1 MSRRRLRSCW
11 PPPAATEHVVALAT
25 AIGAVL
31 GVVAVW
37 LVVWL
42 PKGIDERLEQPAWTQ
57 LATRPVLLV
66 VVGATL
72 GAALG
77 LLAPSGVELALG
89 LVLLAVL
96 LPAVAIDIAWR
107 VVPDTLVV
115 AGAVGALVVLAWSR
129 PEVLVEHVLAGLI
142 AGGVAL
148 GVAMVS
154 RGGFGFGDVK
164 LVAMFGLV
172 IGAAVPIAIVI
183 AFGLAVLIAIPML
196 VVRGRGATLPLV
208 PFLAVGALVA
218 VTGKVASQFVL

>member
-77 LLAPSGVELALG
+77 LLALA

-196 VVRGRGATLPLV
+196 VVRGRDATVPLV

>member
-1 MSRRRLRSCW
+1 MV
-11 PPPAATEHVVALAT
+11 AIATLVGGL
-25 AIGAVL
+25 L
-31 GVVAVW
+31 GVVAVR

-42 PKGIDERLEQPAWTQ
+42 PQGIDERLEQPAWTSQ
-57 LATRPVLLV
+57 VARPGLLV
-66 VVGATL
+66 GVGAVVGAV
-72 GAALG
+72 LG
-77 LLAPSGVELALG
+77 LVSPSWVELALG

-115 AGAVGALVVLAWSR
+115 AGAVGALVVLVGFR
-129 PEVLVEHVLAGLI
+129 PEVLIQHLLVGMV

-172 IGAAVPIAIVI
+172 IGAAIPVAIVI

-196 VVRGRGATLPLV
+196 VVRGRGATVPLV

-218 VTGKVASQFVL
+218 VTGRVAGQFVL

>member
-1 MSRRRLRSCW
+1 
-11 PPPAATEHVVALAT
+11 VVAIAT
-25 AIGAVL
+25 LVGGLL
-31 GVVAVW
+31 GVVAVC

-42 PKGIDERLEQPAWTQ
+42 PQGIDERLEQPAWTSQ
-57 LATRPVLLV
+57 ATRPGLLV
-66 VVGATL
+66 GVGAVV

-77 LLAPSGVELALG
+77 LVSPSGVELALG

-115 AGAVGALVVLAWSR
+115 AGAVGALVVLVWVR
-129 PEVLVEHVLAGLI
+129 PEVLIQHLLVGMI

-164 LVAMFGLV
+164 LVGMFGLV
-172 IGAAVPIAIVI
+172 IGAAIPVAIVI

-218 VTGKVASQFVL
+218 VTGKVAGQFVL

>member
-1 MSRRRLRSCW
+1 
-11 PPPAATEHVVALAT
+11 VVAIAT
-25 AIGAVL
+25 LVGGLL
-31 GVVAVW
+31 GVVAVR

-42 PKGIDERLEQPAWTQ
+42 PKGIDERLEQPAWTRQ
-57 LATRPVLLV
+57 AARPGLLV
-66 VVGATL
+66 GVGAVV

-77 LLAPSGVELALG
+77 LVSPSGVELALG

-115 AGAVGALVVLAWSR
+115 AGAVGALVVLAWFR
-129 PEVLVEHVLAGLI
+129 PEVLIQHLLVGMI

-172 IGAAVPIAIVI
+172 IGVAVPIAIMI
-183 AFGLAVLIAIPML
+183 AFGLAVLIAIPIL
-196 VVRGRGATLPLV
+196 VVRGRGATVPLV

-218 VTGKVASQFVL
+218 VTGKVAGQFVL